1 MKHFLHLLMIIT
13 LFNTVGIAKPA
24 HEMDL
29 KDSHVEV
36 PWDEFKTIL
45 DQTTKPV
52 MATSKEKSF
61 APVDVLITSAHI
73 VGTIHNHKVAQF
85 TVDCEIDV
93 PLSRNLDQNGWITVS
108 LGSDKSSQSKGA
120 VIESAML
127 DGNSVPVESK
137 NGENRILI
145 SKKGIQKLQLSY
157 FVPVVSQEGT
167 WSLNCGFPAAASAT
181 FKLVIPN
188 AHAEIY
194 LNGTKRHTSG
204 KDSTVLSTPVTLDN
218 DLAIRY
224 SLVGDDLGSASG
236 MTPKVFA
243 ETGLLVTIKENRIDY
258 RYKIAYQIWHQKKR
272 SFEVLLPDSLPV
284 EGVHGAGLT
293 SWKIDQ
299 RDSGQVLVASIG
311 FVPER
316 DYNLTID
323 FSEKLETVQCTV
335 TVPELSVLDVNRES
349 GYLAVQAPK
358 TVEVFTGDMEK
369 LTAVSK
375 REMPQWLKNEQNL
388 LMRFKYSGAYDL
400 DLTVRRHKDMP
411 VLVAIADEATFTGL
425 ITEDGYHLV
434 KYRYFI
440 RNNHKQYLA
449 LTMPTGWE
457 LWSALIDGE
466 AVMPATS
473 SDEETVQIPLKK
485 LSKIDEG
492 SGFTLE
498 LVYWF
503 EGSPM
508 DNTGAISMQTPMID
522 INCQKLNGE
531 IRVPSSFQYSNFEG
545 SMEQV
550 MNQRSN
556 QYLSKSTDANW
567 KRNQRRTRRAVG
579 KSVLGVQNQRMN
591 IPMQANSVSLNK
603 MGKSLSLP
611 VEIDIPNE
619 GKPLHFARNLVVP
632 GEKGEFSFSYNKMSK
647 SVTPPLK
654 TIMHFV
660 VLLFGYL
667 SLKKLFRQIRNRQKG
682 KTAALIWIGGVI
694 LLSVIN
700 SLFAIHASVGGMM
713 FLAAIG
719 ATLTTIGSKSEKEVA

>member
-1 MKHFLHLLMIIT
+1 MKHFLSLLMIMS
-13 LFNTVGIAKPA
+13 LFSVGFAKPA

-45 DQTTKPV
+45 DKTTKPV
-52 MATSKEKSF
+52 VATTKEKNYS
-61 APVDVLITSAHI
+61 PVDVLITGASI
-73 VGTIHNHKVAQF
+73 VGTIKNHKVAQF
-85 TVDCEIDV
+85 RVNCEIDV
-93 PLSRNLDQNGWITVS
+93 PFSRNLEQNGWITVS
-108 LGSDKSSQSKGA
+108 LGSDKSTQSNGA
-120 VIESAML
+120 VLESAQL
-127 DGNSVPVESK
+127 DGKSVPVESK
-137 NGENRILI
+137 NGVNRILV
-145 SKKGIQKLQLSY
+145 SKKGIQNLKLSY
-157 FVPVVSQEGT
+157 YVPVLSQEGT
-167 WSLNCGFPAAASAT
+167 WSLNCGFPAAAAA
-181 FKLVIPN
+181 KLKLIIPN

-194 LNGTKRHTSG
+194 LNGTKRNTSG
-204 KDSTVLSTPVTLDN
+204 KDSTILSTPVTLDN

-224 SLVGDDLGSASG
+224 SLIGDELGSASG

-258 RYKIAYQIWHQKKR
+258 RYKISYQIWHQKKR
-272 SFEVLLPDSLPV
+272 TFEVLLPDSLPV

-316 DYNLTID
+316 DYTLTID

-375 REMPQWLKNEQNL
+375 RELPQWLKNKNDL
-388 LMRFKYSGAYDL
+388 LMRFKYSGTYDL

-449 LTMPTGWE
+449 LTMPKGWE

-503 EGSPM
+503 
-508 DNTGAISMQTPMID
+508 DGAPLEKSGTIAMQTPVID

-531 IRVPSSFQYSNFEG
+531 IRVPTSFEYDKFKGTMEHVQSVSSN
-545 SMEQV
+545 
-550 MNQRSN
+550 R
-556 QYLSKSTDANW
+556 YLSKSSDTQW
-567 KRNQRRTRRAVG
+567 GQSSSRRNARTKA
-579 KSVLGVQNQRMN
+579 VLGLQNQRMN
-591 IPMQANSVSLNK
+591 IPMQANSISLNK

-611 VEIDIPNE
+611 VEIDIPTE
-619 GKPLHFARNLVVP
+619 GKSLRFARNLVVP
-632 GEKGEFSFSYNKMSK
+632 GEKGDFTFSYKKQSK
-647 SVTPPLK
+647 SVTLPMRK
-654 TIMHFV
+654 IMN
-660 VLLFGYL
+660 LIILIFGYIT
-667 SLKKLFRQIRNRQKG
+667 LKKLFQQIRNRGNVKS
-682 KTAALIWIGGVI
+682 AVFIWFGGTVILFLLNAIFSINASPGGV
-694 LLSVIN
+694 
-700 SLFAIHASVGGMM
+700 M
-713 FLAAIG
+713 FLAAMG
-719 ATLTTIGSKSEKEVA
+719 AFLTILGSKSQKEVA